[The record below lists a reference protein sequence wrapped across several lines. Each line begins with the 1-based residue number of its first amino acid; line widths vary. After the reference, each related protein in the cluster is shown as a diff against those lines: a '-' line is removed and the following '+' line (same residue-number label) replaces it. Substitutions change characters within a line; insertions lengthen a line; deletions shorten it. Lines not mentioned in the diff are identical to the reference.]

1 MTIYNDTDRVIT
13 VYNDT
18 MEESIG
24 CGKNIT
30 VEDDCFSGEQVLCVR
45 YFTLKEM
52 KTGVESGWDHSTFG
66 KKLFYYWFIRLQYPI
81 QCRIRYTNATEIHI
95 SSHVED
101 IPTLLFPHMTVK
113 KLNCQAEQGKSVAVE
128 HFFSSGK
135 ERRMFLTFQ
144 WVKSIIWTI
153 LSFFWL
159 IGMWKNLQTMNGA
172 TEVLLNGVF
181 LLLLALIPIV
191 FLIPNLK
198 YLCYGIKWGMP
209 NSMISLK

>member
-1 MTIYNDTDRVIT
+1 MTIYNDTDHVIT
-13 VYNDT
+13 VYNDSF
-18 MEESIG
+18 EESIG
-24 CGKNIT
+24 CGKSIT
-30 VEDDCFSGEQVLCVR
+30 VKDDWFSHEKVLCVR

-66 KKLFYYWFIRLQYPI
+66 KKLFYYWYIKLLFPI
-81 QCRIRYTNATEIHI
+81 QCKIQCPNAEEL
-95 SSHVED
+95 HVTHCVEN

-113 KLNCQAEQGKSVAVE
+113 KLNCQAEQGKTVAVE

-159 IGMWKNLQTMNGA
+159 IGMWKNLQTMNEA
-172 TEVLLNGVF
+172 TEVLLNGAF

-191 FLIPNLK
+191 FLALNIQ
-198 YLCYGIKWGMP
+198 YLCYGIKWGKP